1 MTRAAVARPTSHEAG
16 FTLVELLVAMTL
28 LGFVSILLFGGLR
41 LGTRVWE
48 RTETGFQGDRALHG
62 VEEAIADAVGHA
74 YPRLIH
80 RSATTSEIA
89 FSGSPSSIALTAQ
102 TGDAGVAEV
111 VITADQGAGSLT
123 VASRSEISGATA
135 ATTTVFAGVASA
147 TFSYFGTTAG
157 DNEPRWHDTWQSQR
171 ALPRLVR
178 IVVRM
183 RDGRQTPLDLTIAPR
198 IQAPMDCVFDVL
210 TDNCQG
216 HG

>member
-1 MTRAAVARPTSHEAG
+1 MTAVARPTSREAG
-16 FTLVELLVAMTL
+16 FTLVELLVAVTL

-48 RTETGFQGDRALHG
+48 RTETGFQSDRALHRTESAM
-62 VEEAIADAVGHA
+62 VDAIGHA
-74 YPRLIH
+74 YPRFVH
-80 RSATTSEIA
+80 RSGTTGEVA
-89 FSGSPSSIALTAQ
+89 FSGSSTSIALTAQ
-102 TGDAGVAEV
+102 TGDAGLADV

-123 VASRSEISGATA
+123 VVSRSEIAGAA
-135 ATTTVFAGVASA
+135 APATTILPGVASA
-147 TFSYFGTTAG
+147 TFSYFGTAAG
-157 DNEPRWHDTWQSQR
+157 DTEPRWHDTWQSQR
-171 ALPRLVR
+171 VLPRLVR